1 MDKVSS
7 DANAMYIQ
15 NNNYVLTYMRVR
27 FCRLPISSIVQNSFP
42 KVKLVVLFKPVI
54 KFSYLIK
61 KIK

>member
-15 NNNYVLTYMRVR
+15 NNNYVFTYMRVR
-27 FCRLPISSIVQNSFP
+27 FCRLPISSIVQNSFS

-54 KFSYLIK
+54 KLSYLIK